1 MGKQFGSAHLADP
14 YGVLSTPNDQ
24 EIVMRLLILN
34 PNTSEDFTRAIQE
47 TGDAVK
53 SPGTEVVCLNP
64 SSGPRSI
71 ESAYDELLSCAPC
84 LEVLIAR
91 RAEFDGFIIACYGNH
106 PVIHA
111 AREMLDQPV
120 VGIMEASLHLAC
132 MVCHT
137 FSVISS
143 GDRAITLFWDA
154 LKAYDMQ
161 DRCASVRSTGTP
173 VLALEESGSVNV
185 EELILEEARK
195 AIEEDG
201 AEVIILGCAGMVGLD
216 RRLKCEL
223 GVPVIDGVAA
233 AVKFMEAIV
242 GCEVQTSKRR
252 AYAPLEG
259 KELVNLPE
267 VFTVPYNQGGA
278 DR

>member
-1 MGKQFGSAHLADP
+1 
-14 YGVLSTPNDQ
+14 
-24 EIVMRLLILN
+24 MRLLILN
-34 PNTSEDFTRAIQE
+34 PNTSEDFTRTIHEAGE
-47 TGDAVK
+47 KVK

-71 ESAYDELLSCAPC
+71 ESVYDELLSCGPC

-111 AREMLDQPV
+111 AREMLSQPV
-120 VGIMEASLHLAC
+120 LGIMEASLYLAC
-132 MVCHT
+132 VVGHT

-154 LKAYDMQ
+154 IKAFGIE

-173 VLALEESGSVNV
+173 VLALEGSGRVNV
-185 EELILEEARK
+185 EELILAEARK
-195 AIEEDG
+195 AVEEDG
-201 AEVIILGCAGMVGLD
+201 AEVISLGCAGMAGLD
-216 RRLKCEL
+216 ERLKHEL

-233 AVKFMEAIV
+233 AVKLMEALV
-242 GCEVQTSKRR
+242 GCGIQTSKRR
-252 AYAPLEG
+252 AFAPLEG

-267 VFTVPYNQGGA
+267 AFAVPYTQGGS